1 MLGGACADF
10 EILVRG
16 AHAAGS
22 KELGLIGRT
31 LSFYLAERFARTV
44 LAAFLLVFVLIY
56 AVDLVEMLR
65 RSGDSQRATGIL
77 MAGLSF
83 LRTPTFAEQA
93 LPFAVLFGS
102 MIAFLNLSRKMEL
115 VVARAAGVSVWQI
128 LAPPLVVI
136 VTIGVFSVV
145 AYNPASTW
153 MKQKSDEIESSV
165 FGGPALGS
173 VGMWIRQ
180 KSVDGQAVISAGAR
194 TGDGAEFKGIQVFN
208 FDDKGNFVERLEAAS
223 GELHDGYWVLHDA
236 KVVTPGFETMPVS
249 TYLLATNL
257 DRTEVAQAFVAPE
270 TVSFWRLPGLANQTA
285 RAGLDPTAYQLK
297 YQELLA
303 RPLTLASMV
312 LVAACFSLRF
322 FRMGGIEYMVSGGV
336 VAGFVLY
343 VATKVVSDLGGA
355 GFLSTLGGGLGAWR
369 RRLLVWR
376 VCAAAT
382 RGWLMGFAVSF
393 SFKSIPRRPQRAPR
407 RAGDCWRWRSRA
419 WRRGRI

>member
-1 MLGGACADF
+1 M
-10 EILVRG
+10 
-16 AHAAGS
+16 
-22 KELGLIGRT
+22 IGRT
-31 LSFYLAERFARTV
+31 LSLYLAARFARTV
-44 LAAFLLVFVLIY
+44 IAAFMVVFVLIY
-56 AVDLVEMLR
+56 SVDLVELLR
-65 RSGDSQRATGIL
+65 RSGNSQRASGIL

-83 LRTPTFAEQA
+83 LRTPTIAEQA

-128 LAPPLVVI
+128 LIPPLLVI
-136 VTIGVFSVV
+136 LAIGIFSVA
-145 AYNPASTW
+145 AYNPGSTW

-173 VGMWIRQ
+173 IGMWIRQ
-180 KSVDGQAVISAGAR
+180 KSVDGQAVIRADAR
-194 TGDGAEFKGIQVFN
+194 SGDGVEFKGLQVFN
-208 FDDKGNFVERLEAAS
+208 FDDKGNFVERLQAAS
-223 GELHDGYWVLHDA
+223 GELHDGYWTLHNA
-236 KVVTPGFETMPVS
+236 VVVTPGFEAMPVS

-270 TVSFWRLPGLANQTA
+270 TVSFWRLPGLANQTS

-322 FRMGGIEYMVSGGV
+322 FRMGGIEYMVSGGII
-336 VAGFVLY
+336 AGFVLY

-355 GFLSTLGGGLGAWR
+355 GFLSTSVAGWAPGIVGCLFGVYV
-369 RRLLVWR
+369 LL
-376 VCAAAT
+376 
-382 RGWLMGFAVSF
+382 
-393 SFKSIPRRPQRAPR
+393 QRED
-407 RAGDCWRWRSRA
+407 G
-419 WRRGRI
+419 